1 MTVTFAIRVADFHP
15 ELRGEG
21 RGIYR
26 GRGVEKGA
34 IFGLICRSVW
44 REGANDSDFIT
55 ALSPGL
61 DLCELPADK
70 PDMDLSDFD
79 FHLPD
84 GLIATRP
91 ARPRSAAR
99 LLLAEGGTM
108 SDRHVFDLPGIL
120 HPGDLLV
127 LNDTKV
133 IPARLTGQRHRQTP
147 QGQVSARIEI
157 TLLEPVA
164 SGWRALAK
172 PLRKLKQDEVIRFGD
187 TLSARVT
194 QMGEADL
201 TLEFDASGDA
211 LDRALDQVGAM
222 PLPPYI
228 AAQRAPDAADRTDY
242 QTVWAKNSGAVAAP
256 TASLH
261 FDDALL
267 AELRQRGIRFAHVT
281 LHVGAG
287 TFLPVKVE
295 DVTTHKMHAEWGEIT
310 PEAAALINDTK
321 AAGGRV
327 IPVGTT
333 ALRLIESAAGP
344 DGRVA
349 PFAAATDIFIY
360 PGYRFRVADGLMTN
374 FHLPKSTLLM
384 LVSALMGQEPVR
396 DIYRHAVA
404 TGYRF
409 FSYGDASLLIPERSA

>member
-1 MTVTFAIRVADFHP
+1 MRQ
-15 ELRGEG
+15 EQ
-21 RGIYR
+21 
-26 GRGVEKGA
+26 
-34 IFGLICRSVW
+34 
-44 REGANDSDFIT
+44 
-55 ALSPGL
+55 
-61 DLCELPADK
+61 K
-70 PDMDLSDFD
+70 PDMQLSDFD
-79 FHLPD
+79 FHLPE

-91 ARPRSAAR
+91 ARPRSSAR
-99 LLLAEGGTM
+99 LLVAHGDTIA
-108 SDRHVFDLPGIL
+108 DRHVRDLTDLLG
-120 HPGDLLV
+120 PGDLLV

-133 IPARLTGQRHRQTP
+133 IPARLSGTRARQTP
-147 QGQVSARIEI
+147 QGEVTAKVEV

-164 SGWRALAK
+164 HGWRALAK
-172 PLRKLKQDEVIRFGD
+172 PLRKLKPGEVIRFGD
-187 TLSARVT
+187 ALSATVAE
-194 QMGEADL
+194 MSEAEL
-201 TLEFDASGDA
+201 VLQFDAEGAA
-211 LDRALDQVGAM
+211 LDAALEQVGAM

-228 AAQRAPDAADRTDY
+228 AALRAPDAADREDY

-267 AELRQRGIRFAHVT
+267 AQLRERGVRFVHVT

-295 DVTTHKMHAEWGEIT
+295 DVTTHRMHAEWGEVT

-321 AAGGRV
+321 AHGGRV

-333 ALRLIESAAGP
+333 ALRLIESAADA
-344 DGRVA
+344 DGRVQ

-360 PGYRFRVADGLMTN
+360 PGYRFRVTDALMTN

-384 LVSALMGQEPVR
+384 LVSALMGQDRIRE
-396 DIYRHAVA
+396 IYRHAVD

-409 FSYGDASLLIPERSA
+409 FSYGDASLLIP